1 MIDVNKALK
10 ITKDSKGQT
19 QLMSSSLQRAFL
31 KSKVSSDKL
40 FRQEVKIQK
49 LREETFLALKNS
61 LRDAR
66 NKESRGG
73 LLGTA
78 LGKSKAFRGQ
88 RDEELGR
95 KLFTKLMTLLDTK
108 GSVLG
113 NTWLTPP
120 HGPAM
125 KLKDLCQ
132 EERRP

>member
-78 LGKSKAFRGQ
+78 LGLGGAGAIGRRFRGENKNDTSAIPVTEFWAQ
-88 RDEELGR
+88 G
-95 KLFTKLMTLLDTK
+95 KTL
-108 GSVLG
+108 
-113 NTWLTPP
+113 
-120 HGPAM
+120 
-125 KLKDLCQ
+125 
-132 EERRP
+132 